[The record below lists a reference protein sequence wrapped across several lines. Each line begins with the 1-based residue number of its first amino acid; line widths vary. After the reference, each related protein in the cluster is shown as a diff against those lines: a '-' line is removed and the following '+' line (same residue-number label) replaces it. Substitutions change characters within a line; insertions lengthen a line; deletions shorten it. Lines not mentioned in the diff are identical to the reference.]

1 MIEWIKDKFST
12 LVSVCFVLFVVMAT
26 VIGGLIGFGISKL
39 TIAGTYYFKAA
50 STVSS
55 AQIPGILIGAGIGL
69 VIGLLLGIMI
79 FGFMATVI
87 DISETENGI
96 LLKLVSFQN
105 DTEKNLKKLTETE
118 NDILNFISD
127 LKSKINRK
135 ENNLPMSSSKEKEEI
150 KTAESDSAKDEEDEY
165 IIVRRNGRL
174 FAYKDDNLFCTK
186 CHAFIDSEMKSMCP
200 NCGTSLME

>member
-12 LVSVCFVLFVVMAT
+12 LVSVCFILFIVLFT
-26 VIGGLIGFGISKL
+26 VLGGFLGFGISSASKL
-39 TIAGTYYFKAA
+39 LSYSHSI
-50 STVSS
+50 SS
-55 AQIPGILIGAGIGL
+55 EQIIGAVIGGAIGL
-69 VIGLLLGIMI
+69 CLGLLFGIMI

-105 DTEKNLKKLTETE
+105 DTEKNLKKLTDTE
-118 NDILNFISD
+118 NDILNSISD
-127 LKSKINRK
+127 IKYKMNKKGNDSTVVSKQSEETK
-135 ENNLPMSSSKEKEEI
+135 TEQSEPAEKEE
-150 KTAESDSAKDEEDEY
+150 EEY

-200 NCGTSLME
+200 NCGASLME